1 MKELGTIEEEAAE
14 CRKAFEGVEVGA
26 PVWCCHHERLSEVL
40 DEPAENRITYILTS
54 KDRSEQA
61 IRLREFRP
69 VKDRETFAP
78 LYADYEAK
86 RAPLYAD
93 YEAKRDT
100 LYADYEAKRAPL
112 YADYEAKRDTLD
124 ADYRAKSDTLY
135 ADYRAKL
142 ATLYADYMAKIAPL
156 DADYEAKIAPL
167 DADYEAKRATLD
179 ADLTALHL
187 AEYPDTAWN
196 GRSIFE

>member
-69 VKDRETFAP
+69 VKD
-78 LYADYEAK
+78 
-86 RAPLYAD
+86 
-93 YEAKRDT
+93 
-100 LYADYEAKRAPL
+100 
-112 YADYEAKRDTLD
+112 
-124 ADYRAKSDTLY
+124 
-135 ADYRAKL
+135 
-142 ATLYADYMAKIAPL
+142 MAKIAPL

>member
-86 RAPLYAD
+86 RA
-93 YEAKRDT
+93 
-100 LYADYEAKRAPL
+100 
-112 YADYEAKRDTLD
+112 
-124 ADYRAKSDTLY
+124 
-135 ADYRAKL
+135 
-142 ATLYADYMAKIAPL
+142 
-156 DADYEAKIAPL
+156 
-167 DADYEAKRATLD
+167 TLD

>member
-100 LYADYEAKRAPL
+100 L
-112 YADYEAKRDTLD
+112 D

-142 ATLYADYMAKIAPL
+142 ATLYADYM
-156 DADYEAKIAPL
+156 AKIAPL

>member
-1 MKELGTIEEEAAE
+1 VKELGTIEEEAAE

-86 RAPLYAD
+86 RATLYADYYYAKRDPLYAD
-93 YEAKRDT
+93 YEAK
-100 LYADYEAKRAPL
+100 LAPL
-112 YADYEAKRDTLD
+112 YADYYAKLAPLDADYRAKRATLD
-124 ADYRAKSDTLY
+124 ADYRAK
-135 ADYRAKL
+135 R
-142 ATLYADYMAKIAPL
+142 APL
-156 DADYEAKIAPL
+156 DADLA
-167 DADYEAKRATLD
+167 
-179 ADLTALHL
+179 ALHL
-187 AEYPDTAWN
+187 SEYPDTAWN
-196 GRSIFE
+196 GRSIFA